1 MPLRDHFH
9 GSLKGNPPW
18 ESINTFWVV
27 ALARWLNRT
36 LPKGR
41 YQAWV
46 DAHLGS
52 AIEADV
58 AEYEQFTTNGPAHD
72 DEGGGVATLPEV
84 DVVVATIPAVFPDE
98 FAVHLVDRTDSN
110 RLVGVIELV
119 SPANKKESA
128 EREAFLAKCLTY
140 LQRGIG
146 LTIVDVVTERRA
158 NFHNELIRRLGAD
171 QAPATLPDEP
181 TYVVGYRPVHRGK
194 KNLID
199 LWPKLA
205 KIGEALP
212 TVPLPLRGGP
222 LVALPLEAT
231 YTEPLTDSGL

>member
-9 GSLKGNPPW
+9 GALKGNPPW

-27 ALARWLNRT
+27 SLARWLNRT

-41 YQAWV
+41 YQARAE
-46 DAHLGS
+46 AHLGS

-58 AEYEQFTTNGPAHD
+58 AEYERLTANGPAHD
-72 DEGGGVATLPEV
+72 ESGGVATLPDV
-84 DVVVATIPAVFPDE
+84 DVAVATIPAVFPEE

-119 SPANKKESA
+119 SPANKKEPA

-158 NFHNELIRRLGAD
+158 NCHNELIRRLGAD
-171 QAPATLPDEP
+171 QPPAALPDEP
-181 TYVVGYRPVHRGK
+181 IYVAGYRPVHRGG
-194 KNLID
+194 KNLLD
-199 LWPKLA
+199 LWPKVA
-205 KIGEALP
+205 KVGDALP

-231 YTEPLTDSGL
+231 YTEALTDSGL